1 MKFIH
6 ISEIQVG
13 DTIAWALGPSLSSS
27 PSILYYE
34 VEKIDR
40 ADPQQTIVHGKS
52 FGPGGERWKST
63 TEKWDVVPMYTD
75 ILLIS
80 RKPTETNEPEN
91 LQ

>member
-6 ISEIQVG
+6 LSEIQIG

-34 VEKIDR
+34 VDKIVRD
-40 ADPQQTIVHGKS
+40 DPEQTIVYGKS
-52 FGPGGERWKST
+52 FGSGGERWKST

-80 RKPTETNEPEN
+80 RKQTEINESEN
-91 LQ
+91 FQ